1 MGFSARL
8 QDRRHDSESHP
19 RGREALLAFVPQFE
33 LSAYALAGVRITTR
47 VVCVTPCVPSV
58 GLRAAVCAC
67 VPGLTF
73 PFLPAVLN
81 TLRHLSTTTSILTD
95 PSQLPE
101 QAAEAVTRIG
111 KRSGES

>member
-1 MGFSARL
+1 M
-8 QDRRHDSESHP
+8 
-19 RGREALLAFVPQFE
+19 VE
-33 LSAYALAGVRITTR
+33 LSASPALVGIGITTR
-47 VVCVTPCVPSV
+47 VLCIRPFVLSIV
-58 GLRAAVCAC
+58 GLEAAVLAY
-67 VPGLTF
+67 VPGLTS

-81 TLRHLSTTTSILTD
+81 TLRHLSTTTSVLTD

>member
-1 MGFSARL
+1 MGGHGNYHTARMCQTL
-8 QDRRHDSESHP
+8 H
-19 RGREALLAFVPQFE
+19 A
-33 LSAYALAGVRITTR
+33 
-47 VVCVTPCVPSV
+47 VVV
-58 GLRAAVCAC
+58 GLRAAACAR
-67 VPGLTF
+67 VPELTT

>member
-33 LSAYALAGVRITTR
+33 LSASALAGVRITTR